1 MKKTLIAATLMMC
14 AGSAFADSTAVLQV
28 NGKLT
33 NASCTPEL
41 SNGGVVDYG
50 YVRLGT
56 LSASSNNDL
65 GTKDFDLTIKCSV
78 ATKVA
83 WFINDDH
90 ADDNA
95 NISINVGGNSAKGV
109 TYTYGIG
116 KTKDGVNIGSYA
128 ITPSGVNADG
138 SAGQYI
144 IRNSDWSS
152 TLPWSSTGSII
163 RPQGITISS
172 VAKQGDIVPLAFNT
186 AVFNLQTSLSI
197 KDTTTLAITDDTEM
211 NGQATITLQYL

>member
-1 MKKTLIAATLMMC
+1 MKKTLIAAALMVC
-14 AGSAFADSTAVLQV
+14 AGSAFADPTAVLQV
-28 NGKLT
+28 QGKLT

-41 SNGGVVDYG
+41 SNGGEVDYG
-50 YVRLGT
+50 YIHLST

-95 NISINVGGNSAKGV
+95 NIPIKVGSNNAIGV

-116 KTKDGVNIGSYA
+116 KTKDGVNIGNYA

-138 SAGQYI
+138 SA
-144 IRNSDWSS
+144 
-152 TLPWSSTGSII
+152 
-163 RPQGITISS
+163 
-172 VAKQGDIVPLAFNT
+172 
-186 AVFNLQTSLSI
+186 
-197 KDTTTLAITDDTEM
+197 
-211 NGQATITLQYL
+211 